1 MTATHDR
8 PQMLPEEFEEYARL
22 AARVAEGV
30 RWEFING
37 KIGVTPV
44 PDGDHGRI
52 IQWLARICIQAHPE
66 LWLHDQGL
74 KVETDRNGHARPDGT
89 LAHSDAFVG
98 QGEWADADS
107 VLMVVEVTSYDSD
120 TDRRDRV
127 EKPRAYAETGIPV
140 YLLVDREA
148 GEVTVFSEPD
158 GVRYECT
165 KTVPFGKPLTL
176 PAPVGVTLDTEPLMG
191 WVR

>member
-52 IQWLARICIQAHPE
+52 IQWLARICIQTHPD

-74 KVETDRNGHARPDGT
+74 KVETYRNGHARPDGT

-98 QGEWADADS
+98 QGEWADAEP

-148 GEVTVFSEPD
+148 GELTVFSEPD
-158 GVRYECT
+158 GVRYEST

-176 PAPVGVTLDTEPLMG
+176 PAPVGVTLDTEPLQD

>member
-1 MTATHDR
+1 MAVAHDR
-8 PQMLPEEFEEYARL
+8 AQMLPEAFEACARL
-22 AARVAEGV
+22 AARVAEGT
-30 RWEFING
+30 RWEFLNG
-37 KIGVTPV
+37 KIGVTPR

-52 IQWLARICIQAHPE
+52 IQWLARICIQTHPD

-74 KVETDRNGHARPDGT
+74 KVETYRNGHARPDGT

-98 QGEWADADS
+98 QGEWADADP

-148 GEVTVFSEPD
+148 GELTVFSEPD
-158 GVRYECT
+158 GVRYEST

-176 PAPVGVTLDTEPLMG
+176 PAPVGVTLDTEPLQD

>member
-74 KVETDRNGHARPDGT
+74 KVETYRNGHARPDGT